1 MPSSFSDIAKP
12 LLNNWAPKHNNI
24 TTKIFIKI
32 EWHSVLL
39 KNRTPPKFNSICCT
53 EQRNHLQD
61 IMKQES
67 L

>member
-1 MPSSFSDIAKP
+1 MPGSFSDITKP
-12 LLNNWAPKHNNI
+12 LQTNWAPKHNNI
-24 TTKIFIKI
+24 TTKIFIKT
-32 EWHSVLL
+32 EWHSLL
-39 KNRTPPKFNSICCT
+39 KNGIPPKFNSICCA